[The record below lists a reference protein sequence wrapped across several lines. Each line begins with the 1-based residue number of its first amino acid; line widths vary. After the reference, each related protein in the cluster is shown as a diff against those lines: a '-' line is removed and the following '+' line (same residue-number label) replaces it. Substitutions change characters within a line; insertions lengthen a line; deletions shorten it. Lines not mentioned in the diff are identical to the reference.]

1 MALFFMQKGG
11 ETVGFSCYSTRELK
25 PGLEIGRN
33 EWELGCSYSAHF
45 SFDFLTELPSAKA
58 DLDDLLSE
66 RTCDESEEKCIG
78 KLDALGSTA
87 EDIYNNLAA
96 EKEADY
102 V

>member
-1 MALFFMQKGG
+1 LCKKEEEIMS
-11 ETVGFSCYSTRELK
+11 FSCYSTREVK

-45 SFDFLTELPSAKA
+45 SFDFLTDLPLSEQGAEI
-58 DLDDLLSE
+58 DELLSE